1 MFLLTDLPASSRFY
15 IACNRHELSEH
26 ESDEPCQAP
35 TTSPASGEHRPT
47 TRGYTDA
54 GRSETDATAT
64 KDDTGGSADLIIGQS
79 KLEIFV
85 KST

>member
-1 MFLLTDLPASSRFY
+1 MFLFIDLPASSRFS
-15 IACNRHELSEH
+15 IACNTLDISER
-26 ESDEPCQAP
+26 ESDELCPAP
-35 TTSPASGEHRPT
+35 TTSPAPGGHRPT

-54 GRSETDATAT
+54 GRNETDATAT

-79 KLEIFV
+79 KLDIFV